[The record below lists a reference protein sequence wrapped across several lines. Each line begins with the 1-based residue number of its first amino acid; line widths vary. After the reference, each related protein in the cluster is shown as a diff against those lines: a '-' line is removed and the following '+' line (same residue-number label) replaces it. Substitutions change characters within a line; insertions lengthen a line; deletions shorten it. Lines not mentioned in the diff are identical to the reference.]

1 MLKVIPKIYDLSG
14 GVALRGWRRRAI
26 FFAAESRRPLG
37 RCGLWRVA
45 RPVALQVRRVGSF
58 FRPVRTLTKSNRAD
72 GPSLGRSQNLAFDR
86 LAPTG
91 RSRSECGR
99 RVGSFFFPTLESDR
113 EAGKGNRT
121 IPRSPPDVRQ
131 LARRLC
137 VSVSKHSCARPA
149 LAANSAGARLL
160 RHAAA
165 VAERRR
171 SLCIGIAMH
180 YASAQGNVR
189 MPVFCW

>member
-99 RVGSFFFPTLESDR
+99 RVGSFFFSNTRIGSRSWKRQQNDTALTTRRKAACPSPLCECQQALVCQTGASREFGRSASLE
-113 EAGKGNRT
+113 
-121 IPRSPPDVRQ
+121 
-131 LARRLC
+131 ARRSSC
-137 VSVSKHSCARPA
+137 RTAPVSLYRY
-149 LAANSAGARLL
+149 
-160 RHAAA
+160 RHALL
-165 VAERRR
+165 VA
-171 SLCIGIAMH
+171 
-180 YASAQGNVR
+180 YAKVQ
-189 MPVFCW
+189 